1 MLAVPLLG
9 TARGER
15 AMKRLG
21 PLLVLCAITLCTPGG
36 PGQARQPLLKDE
48 YHSIEVAKFE
58 VSSGAIFSAER
69 IAALQDA
76 IVKQLQESKKLQEVL
91 HAGDPPT
98 RADTPRLRLVGTV
111 TRFKPGNQAERYFVG
126 FGAGSTE
133 LYADVALIDAS
144 TGRTM
149 ATEEIR
155 GLVTAGFFGG
165 RSSEALPDFAR
176 RVATATQLM
185 MEKAEPPPGA
195 PASPAPEPAAAPAEE
210 YALALKPGDMKKSE
224 EEINFEASS
233 GYRVKDAEVTGRK
246 NATLRFEKV
255 AAPSEVYQYQLL
267 HARTPGAMKKRLNE
281 AGNDGFRLVPSTL
294 MPDFGGVLSWVT
306 EKPQGNQTQRYDYRL
321 HETLRVSSAEHN
333 LEKDRKE
340 GYDFVGT
347 AEIIGGHIVIAE
359 KAVPTNASK

>member
-9 TARGER
+9 AARGER

-21 PLLVLCAITLCTPGG
+21 PLLVVCAVVACALRASSQT
-36 PGQARQPLLKDE
+36 AQPLLKDE
-48 YHSIEVAKFE
+48 YHSVEVGKFE
-58 VSSGAIFSAER
+58 VSPGVDFSAER
-69 IAALQDA
+69 LAALQDA
-76 IVKQLQESKKLQEVL
+76 IVKQLQDSKKLQEVL
-91 HAGDPPT
+91 HAGDPP
-98 RADTPRLRLVGTV
+98 AHANAPRLRLVGTV

-133 LYADVALIDAS
+133 LYADVALTDAS

-155 GLVTAGFFGG
+155 GLVTAGLFGG
-165 RSSEALPDFAR
+165 QSSYALQDFAR
-176 RVATATQLM
+176 RVATATRLM
-185 MEKAEPPPGA
+185 MEKAEPAPGA
-195 PASPAPEPAAAPAEE
+195 PASPAPEPAAGPAEE
-210 YALALKPGDMKKSE
+210 YLLELKPGDMKKSQ

-233 GYRVKDAEVTGRK
+233 GYRVKGAEVTGRK
-246 NATLRFEKV
+246 NAALRFEKL
-255 AAPSEVYQYQLL
+255 AAPSEIYQYQLL
-267 HARTPGAMKKRLNE
+267 HARTPGAMKKQLNE
-281 AGNDGFRLVPSTL
+281 AGSDGFRLVPSTL
-294 MPDFGGVLSWVT
+294 MPDFAGVLSWVM
-306 EKPQGNQTQRYDYRL
+306 EKPQGNQTPRYDYRV

-333 LEKDRKE
+333 LEKDRKQ

>member
-1 MLAVPLLG
+1 
-9 TARGER
+9 
-15 AMKRLG
+15 MKRLG
-21 PLLVLCAITLCTPGG
+21 PLLVLCAITLCTPGA
-36 PGQARQPLLKDE
+36 PGQTSQPLLKDE
-48 YHSIEVAKFE
+48 YHSIEVARFGISPG
-58 VSSGAIFSAER
+58 VNFSTER

-76 IVKQLQESKKLQEVL
+76 IVKQLQDSKKLQEVL
-91 HAGDPPT
+91 HAGDSSVH
-98 RADTPRLRLVGTV
+98 ADTPRLRLVGTV

-133 LYADVALIDAS
+133 VYADVALTDAS

-155 GLVTAGFFGG
+155 GLVTAGLFGG
-165 RSSEALPDFAR
+165 QSSGAMQDFAR

-185 MEKAEPPPGA
+185 MEKTELAPGA
-195 PASPAPEPAAAPAEE
+195 PASPAPETAAAPAEE
-210 YALALKPGDMKKSE
+210 YLLELKPGDMKKSQ

-255 AAPSEVYQYQLL
+255 AAPSEIYQYQLL
-267 HARTPGAMKKRLNE
+267 HARTPGAMKKQLDQ
-281 AGNDGFRLVPSTL
+281 AGRDGFRLVPSTL
-294 MPDFGGVLSWVT
+294 MPDFAGVLSWVM
-306 EKPQGNQTQRYDYRL
+306 EKTPGNQTEQYDYRV

-347 AEIIGGHIVIAE
+347 AEIIGAHIVIGE
-359 KAVPTNASK
+359 KAIPANVTK